1 MGQRVFDPPNV
12 AGWKANG
19 YWMTTSALSG
29 RANLAKKVASLMRL
43 NGGFDNLITMSVSQS
58 VDFVADHFG
67 LVLSNISRQSMIDAH
82 QAERVAANG
91 SNSKAITNLLVMM
104 MLTAEMNVVSA

>member
-1 MGQRVFDPPNV
+1 
-12 AGWKANG
+12 
-19 YWMTTSALSG
+19 
-29 RANLAKKVASLMRL
+29 
-43 NGGFDNLITMSVSQS
+43 
-58 VDFVADHFG
+58 
-67 LVLSNISRQSMIDAH
+67 MIDAH